1 LEQSDSREFV
11 QLQNFAIRERLVG
24 LWALQATAGAAEA
37 QVLIEAR
44 RGTRC
49 LSAFVGDCRLVVSML
64 LILILLAAASAFVS
78 GMETALFS
86 ITAFQMRRWKERDAA
101 VAERFERLMVDRR
114 GVLSVILLTDT
125 LINIPL
131 ILFAWAFVNS
141 LSAPALP
148 SWMKTLAIFGLIIV
162 VCDLLPKLLALV
174 DPFRFSKTAIGTL
187 TALMPIL
194 GPFTRSLQQLAEK
207 IADLFARES
216 PVPQDRLSD
225 DEFVTLVELGVEE
238 GQLSPDEREMI
249 SEVIK
254 LGDKTV
260 KDCMTPRVDAFTIP
274 DTLSNEAAIQ
284 LISLKRHG
292 RVPVYGDSPDEILGI
307 LDVKKFLS
315 DHEEHYTEHL
325 EAPSFVPETM
335 RALDLLRAFLTHA
348 QRLAIVVDEFGGTE
362 GIVTFNDIAEEII
375 EDAVPR
381 GGEAL
386 TIEEIAEGTW
396 IASGSARLDDLSE
409 ITGVALEREGLDT
422 IGGLIFTQL
431 GYVPKPGSTL
441 EVPPLRL
448 EIRQSTRK
456 RVTEVLIVKRRAVNS

>member
-1 LEQSDSREFV
+1 M
-11 QLQNFAIRERLVG
+11 
-24 LWALQATAGAAEA
+24 
-37 QVLIEAR
+37 
-44 RGTRC
+44 
-49 LSAFVGDCRLVVSML
+49 VSML
-64 LILILLAAASAFVS
+64 PILILLAAASAFVS

-86 ITAFQMRRWKERDAA
+86 ITGFQVRRWKERDA
-101 VAERFERLMVDRR
+101 VTAEQFEKLMGDRR

-131 ILFAWAFVNS
+131 ILLAWTLVNS
-141 LSAPALP
+141 LSLP
-148 SWMKTLAIFGLIIV
+148 FPNWLKALAIFGFIIV
-162 VCDLLPKLLALV
+162 VCDLVPKMLALV
-174 DPFRFSKTAIGTL
+174 DPFRFSKTAIRTL
-187 TALMPIL
+187 TTLMPVL
-194 GPFTRSLQQLAEK
+194 GPFTRSLQRLSEK
-207 IADLFARES
+207 VADLFAKEN

-225 DEFVTLVELGVEE
+225 DELVTLVELGVEE
-238 GQLSPDEREMI
+238 GQLSPGERDMI
-249 SEVIK
+249 GEIIK

-274 DTLSNEAAIQ
+274 DTLSNETVIQ
-284 LISLKRHG
+284 QASLKRHG

-307 LDVKKFLS
+307 LDVKKFLL
-315 DHEEHYTEHL
+315 DHQEHYTEHL

-335 RALDLLRAFLTHA
+335 RALDLLRAFLTHP

-386 TIEEIAEGTW
+386 TIEEIGEGTW

-431 GYVPKPGSTL
+431 GYVPRPGAIL
-441 EVPPLRL
+441 EIDSLRL
-448 EIRQSTRK
+448 EIRQSNRK
-456 RVTEVLIVKRRAVNS
+456 RVTEVLIAKRRGAD